1 MVSYSTII
9 VTAASLFMP
18 LARGETMA
26 DPQSASISLPEKI
39 SKLIMS
45 REQGVKIASDSI
57 EGEGSGTP
65 QWFTT
70 DTASYQSLINNE
82 YNRGQTTHNLAT
94 LFCHTQNLYLCK
106 HSDYCPD
113 GVGNSLFGEPSSL
126 SGDGENI
133 LSAHNFAPI
142 QWAPMFSD
150 EVIQGI
156 DNSWVQVDHYGEGE
170 EEEEGT
176 CWPYDEWT
184 RGVGGD
190 VEEKWGEIHR
200 KWILCCESMSEQEMW
215 EMSNLP
221 NYLGLGIG
229 AL

>member
-26 DPQSASISLPEKI
+26 DPQSASISLHEKI

-45 REQGVKIASDSI
+45 REQDVKLSSDNI
-57 EGEGSGTP
+57 VGERSRPP

-70 DTASYQSLINNE
+70 DNASYQNIINNE
-82 YNRGQTTHNLAT
+82 YNQGQIAHNLAS

-126 SGDGENI
+126 SGDCENT
-133 LSAHNFAPI
+133 LSAHNFAPV

-150 EVIQGI
+150 EVTPEI
-156 DNSWVQVDHYGEGE
+156 DNSWVQVDQYGEG
-170 EEEEGT
+170 EGT

-184 RGVGGD
+184 RGVGGN